1 MMNAVPPLTLP
12 SGISRILV
20 DRESIRKRTDEIGE
34 RISLD
39 FRGSDLCI
47 VPVMDGGM
55 IFAADLMRA
64 IDLPVTLAPV
74 KASSYGDATTSSGTV
89 SLAWGIPEKIRGK
102 DLLLVDDILDTGRT
116 LGVLASKFRDA
127 GAASIRTCVLLRKES
142 AAHLDADYVGF
153 EIPDVFVIGYGLDL
167 AGYYRNLPFIG
178 ISEEEE

>member
-1 MMNAVPPLTLP
+1 MNAIPPSTLP
-12 SGISRILV
+12 SGISRILI
-20 DRESIRKRTDEIGE
+20 DRESLLNRIDEMGD
-34 RISLD
+34 RVSRD
-39 FRGSDLCI
+39 FKESDLCI

-64 IDLPVTLAPV
+64 INLPVTLAPV

-116 LGVLASKFRDA
+116 LGILASRLRDA
-127 GAASIRTCVLLRKES
+127 GAASVRTCVLLRKES
-142 AAHLDADYVGF
+142 AGHLAADYVGF
-153 EIPDVFVIGYGLDL
+153 KIPDVFVVGYGLDL

-178 ISEEEE
+178 IPEEEE

>member
-1 MMNAVPPLTLP
+1 MNALPPSPLP
-12 SGISRILV
+12 SGISRILI
-20 DRESIRKRTDEIGE
+20 DRESLRKRVAEMGD
-34 RISLD
+34 RVSRD

-64 IDLPVTLAPV
+64 INLPVTLAPV